1 MSNVPKLTEYLL
13 SDRWINEVNEN
24 NPLGMGGEIAR
35 SYAELIKVMWS
46 GKYSHTVPRNFKVS
60 FFSLVL
66 KNYYYSEY
74 IIFFL

>member
-13 SDRWINEVNEN
+13 SDRWISEVNES
-24 NPLGMGGEIAR
+24 NPLGMGGEIAK

-60 FFSLVL
+60 CISYWFQV
-66 KNYYYSEY
+66 KNKTFLLQ
-74 IIFFL
+74 IFV

>member
-1 MSNVPKLTEYLL
+1 MSSVPKLTEYLL

-46 GKYSHTVPRNFKVS
+46 GKYSHTVPRNFKVIS
-60 FFSLVL
+60 KYQRKFKVICL
-66 KNYYYSEY
+66 NYWT
-74 IIFFL
+74 L